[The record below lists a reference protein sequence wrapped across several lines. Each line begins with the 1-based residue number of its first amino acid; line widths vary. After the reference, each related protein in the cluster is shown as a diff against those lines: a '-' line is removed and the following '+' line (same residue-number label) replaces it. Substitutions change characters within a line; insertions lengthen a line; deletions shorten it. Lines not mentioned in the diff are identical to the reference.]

1 MTGRERA
8 LAAARGG
15 ATDRRPTVGWSS
27 DADVV
32 IGPAAGEDQMR
43 LAECLN
49 PFAMARKEGV
59 DLNQALADDPAAG
72 NELLDQFVA
81 RTREALAAGLDSGAD
96 GVLYRLHG
104 AREALCTPMQYG
116 GYYLERDRELL
127 EEIGE
132 AALNVLLVVG
142 EDAYLDF
149 VCDLPAHVFAWDAD
163 ATGVTSDQIRALRV
177 GAQASTDEASE
188 FRLGPIPST
197 IAD

>member
-15 ATDRRPTVGWSS
+15 ATDRRPVLGWSL

-32 IGPAAGEDQMR
+32 VGPSAGEDQMR
-43 LAECLN
+43 LVECLN
-49 PFAMARKEGV
+49 PFARARKQGV
-59 DLNQALADDPAAG
+59 DLNRALAEDPVAG
-72 NELLDQFVA
+72 NELLDRFVEQ
-81 RTREALAAGLDSGAD
+81 TRESLLASLDSGAD

-104 AREALCTPMQYG
+104 ACEALCTPMQYG

-127 EEIGE
+127 EEICD
-132 AALNVLLVVG
+132 ANLNVLLVVG
-142 EDAYLDF
+142 KDAYLDF

>member
-1 MTGRERA
+1 M
-8 LAAARGG
+8 L
-15 ATDRRPTVGWSS
+15 DRY
-27 DADVV
+27 
-32 IGPAAGEDQMR
+32 
-43 LAECLN
+43 
-49 PFAMARKEGV
+49 
-59 DLNQALADDPAAG
+59 
-72 NELLDQFVA
+72 VA
-81 RTREALAAGLDSGAD
+81 QTRNALAAGLDAGAD

-127 EEIGE
+127 EEIAD

-142 EDAYLDF
+142 GDAYLDF
-149 VCDLPAHVFAWDAD
+149 VCDLPAHVFAWDVE

-177 GAQASTDEASE
+177 GSQASTDAASE